1 MNRTWRAASETPKL
15 YAYHLSRCPSF
26 SATHNVISG
35 PFADDSLLKLKKQ
48 FVQEAKRNLF
58 AVFARPRQTIIN
70 LISTTTSSS
79 GAFPY
84 GEAFDFSFDPKAQ
97 WCLAISSSRIIVLD
111 TASEEVSVKR
121 ELKVVRKPLSAY
133 ILSDGSRLA
142 VLSTNHKVNIYDLS
156 QETPKFLRSVSLDDP
171 AHTIALSSHGEV
183 LAVAYD
189 GGIEVYSLA
198 DNASSADK
206 RAVKCDWVDC
216 LSFSD
221 DGTMLLG
228 TTQGSKS
235 ASTVILS
242 APYFA
247 ESAEDMP
254 HAELISHMWTSQIL
268 FPNSSR
274 DCSHA
279 TLLPWK
285 IDHDANWTLTYDR
298 VFESFRAVRTD
309 DLRNGTTYFTGP
321 KPKKERERRRSK
333 SALVPCTLPSIT
345 PKGELVAAGFLGA
358 EIWLY
363 GVPEDLGN
371 PGVAVSTAHDGPS
384 ISSPTDGPSTGPQR
398 SPGPEIEG
406 LPRWQV
412 LVDKYRNVFAKG
424 RRIAKVPGAS
434 QLCWSSRGTKDEAPQ
449 HVRERLIIAAPGGVS
464 GSSDL
469 EQEEMAS
476 VDGGRLVILDF
487 NWSTRGGKTDEI
499 TIEVGNINPQNLEE
513 EDTDMATEI
522 AMVRRRTVARRDGIP
537 RSNVASVVDV
547 LRPAGEDVP
556 PVPPLPTSVG
566 FGLDE
571 AAAPVPE
578 SRRSVSPDSPTEGVS
593 LEEAAEAFDG
603 PYSHT
608 DPRSR
613 NTLYRSATA
622 VEANRRRNPHIPNSG
637 RVEYR
642 RTDGTELPHE
652 SDADN
657 WVPPPPP
664 YTKDAEGPLPQHL
677 QNILG
682 HRTVSSPIVGS
693 IRRRPVRSQSTS
705 ESTLQQQA
713 FRRRSS
719 ADIDMTSY
727 RLSRISPPSREGSD
741 SPSSATVGAD
751 LISPLSH
758 SNRSENSDN
767 SPSSRNMSPTPTMRR
782 PMSSYEPRSSRSSM
796 YRAALRPASPIS
808 PITEPLEQQ
817 PQQPVDSPSRR
828 SMRASRSAS
837 LTLSGSNL
845 QQRLDYPLP
854 PPPSSPMQTASPIEQ
869 HSIAATDTP
878 ASAITN
884 TTSHSISVPAV
895 QPPPQPVPA
904 PTAHQLNNLQN
915 RQSVNQSAYAEMSS
929 LFPQPSP
936 PPGAIGATGN
946 RTSRF
951 RSPFR
956 RSTDQPPSRA
966 RLRASSAFNASTPD
980 LTPRPAGLQRMNT
993 IYSIGS
999 RASYVRPESRV
1010 LDGDHNN
1017 NPNSGGEEARPRTR
1031 PPITETL
1038 GSRFNRRMSR
1048 MRAQSEDPS
1057 QMYGHEVED
1066 QSSGWTGR
1074 GRRRGRGGAEAEVWE
1089 EVYPQQEYEE
1099 QQQNQQRTQAPGRK
1113 RRGTGGG
1120 KCTVM

>member
-1 MNRTWRAASETPKL
+1 M
-15 YAYHLSRCPSF
+15 
-26 SATHNVISG
+26 
-35 PFADDSLLKLKKQ
+35 
-48 FVQEAKRNLF
+48 QEAKRNLF
-58 AVFARPRQTIIN
+58 AVFTRPHQTIIN
-70 LISTTTSSS
+70 IISTTTSSS

-84 GEAFDFSFDPKAQ
+84 GEAFDFAFAPKAQ

-133 ILSDGSRLA
+133 ILPDGSRLA
-142 VLSTNHKVNIYDLS
+142 VLSTNHKINIYDLS
-156 QETPKFLRSVSLDDP
+156 QELPKFLRSVSLDDP
-171 AHTIALSSHGEV
+171 AHTVALSSHGEV

-189 GGIEVYSLA
+189 GGIVVYSLA
-198 DNASSADK
+198 DNASSTDK

-247 ESAEDMP
+247 DSAEDIP
-254 HAELISHMWTSQIL
+254 HSELISHMWTSQIL

-333 SALVPCTLPSIT
+333 SALVPCTLPTIT
-345 PKGELVAAGFLGA
+345 PKGELVAAGFLGS

-363 GVPEDLGN
+363 GVPEDLDN
-371 PGVAVSTAHDGPS
+371 PGVAVSNAQGGPS
-384 ISSPTDGPSTGPQR
+384 LSGPTDATST
-398 SPGPEIEG
+398 SPPGSPKPEIEG

-412 LVDKYRNVFAKG
+412 LVDKYRNVFATG

-434 QLCWSSRGTKDEAPQ
+434 QLCWSCRRKVDKAPR
-449 HVRERLIIAAPGGVS
+449 HVRERLIIAAPGGVT

-476 VDGGRLVILDF
+476 VDGGRLVVLDF
-487 NWSTRGGKTDEI
+487 NWSTLGGRIDEI
-499 TIEVGNINPQNLEE
+499 TVEVGNVDPQLLEE
-513 EDTDMATEI
+513 ENTDMATEI
-522 AMVRRRTVARRDGIP
+522 AIVRRRTVARRDGIP
-537 RSNVASVVDV
+537 RSNVASVADV
-547 LRPAGEDVP
+547 LRPAGEEVP
-556 PVPPLPTSVG
+556 PVPPVPTSVG

-571 AAAPVPE
+571 TAIAVPE

-593 LEEAAEAFDG
+593 LEEAAEALDG

-608 DPRSR
+608 HPRSR

-622 VEANRRRNPHIPNSG
+622 VEANRRRNPHIPASG

-664 YTKDAEGPLPQHL
+664 YTKDAEEPLPRHL
-677 QNILG
+677 QSTLASRNATPQIM
-682 HRTVSSPIVGS
+682 GS
-693 IRRRPVRSQSTS
+693 IRRRPVRSQSTH
-705 ESTLQQQA
+705 ESSQQLA

-719 ADIDMTSY
+719 ADIDTVDHA
-727 RLSRISPPSREGSD
+727 LSR
-741 SPSSATVGAD
+741 V
-751 LISPLSH
+751 SPL
-758 SNRSENSDN
+758 NQKEGN
-767 SPSSRNMSPTPTMRR
+767 SPSSGAVIPDVVSPLAQSDRPETPENSHTPRNMSPTAMMRR
-782 PMSSYEPRSSRSSM
+782 PMSSYEPRSSRSSL

-808 PITEPLEQQ
+808 PITEP
-817 PQQPVDSPSRR
+817 PQQTTTSPSRQ
-828 SMRASRSAS
+828 SIRASRSTS

-845 QQRLDYPLP
+845 QQRLAYPLP
-854 PPPSSPMQTASPIEQ
+854 PPPDSPLPTTSPIEQ
-869 HSIAATDTP
+869 HLNSQTETVPQTA
-878 ASAITN
+878 
-884 TTSHSISVPAV
+884 SVPAT
-895 QPPPQPVPA
+895 QPLPQAVPA
-904 PTAHQLNNLQN
+904 PSAHQLSNLQN
-915 RQSVNQSAYAEMSS
+915 RQSVNQSAYAEMASN
-929 LFPQPSP
+929 FPRPSP
-936 PPGAIGATGN
+936 PPGAIGAAGN

-956 RSTDQPPSRA
+956 SSTDQPPPRT
-966 RLRASSAFNASTPD
+966 RVRASSAFNASTPE
-980 LTPRPAGLQRMNT
+980 LSQRLGLQRMNT

-999 RASYVRPESRV
+999 RASYVRPESR
-1010 LDGDHNN
+1010 LASTND
-1017 NPNSGGEEARPRTR
+1017 EARPQPRPLAPERLGTR
-1031 PPITETL
+1031 F
-1038 GSRFNRRMSR
+1038 SRRLSR
-1048 MRAQSEDPS
+1048 MRTRSEDPS
-1057 QMYGHEVED
+1057 RIYGHED
-1066 QSSGWTGR
+1066 QGQSSGWAGR
-1074 GRRRGRGGAEAEVWE
+1074 GRRRGRGGTDAEIWE
-1089 EVYPQQEYEE
+1089 EVYPQQYEE
-1099 QQQNQQRTQAPGRK
+1099 QQVQDHGRK
-1113 RRGTGGG
+1113 RKGGG
-1120 KCTVM
+1120 AKCIIM